1 MTVEGLTGEDLLV
14 VLARVPEPR
23 ARRGRRHSLVSV
35 LAAAVCAVLVG
46 ACSYVAIAEWVHDL
60 PISIRILRRKTADQ
74 RWVRQARRARA
85 AQGAVVR
92 SQMCPTETPIT
103 AGHRRWPTSGTPQGL
118 SCFAV
123 FRAPR

>member
-60 PISIRILRRKTADQ
+60 PIS
-74 RWVRQARRARA
+74 VR
-85 AQGAVVR
+85 VR
-92 SQMCPTETPIT
+92 L
-103 AGHRRWPTSGTPQGL
+103 GL
-118 SCFAV
+118 
-123 FRAPR
+123 RAPGT